1 MVMVVRFCGYV
12 DIGHIDE
19 ENRDPIR
26 QLLSPTLIL
35 WPLSFIWSSHRAH
48 STLAT
53 KKLERDLSTRLQEP
67 VDTCRT
73 GLPR

>member
-35 WPLSFIWSSHRAH
+35 WPLSFIWS
-48 STLAT
+48 
-53 KKLERDLSTRLQEP
+53 
-67 VDTCRT
+67 
-73 GLPR
+73 